1 MMVKEK
7 IRTMTLKSLVEK
19 HELQDVNFVQIDT
32 EGYDFKI
39 FMQMD
44 GVVNPDLIK
53 VELAHNTYT
62 NAVYMQYVL
71 NQKGYKTFID
81 NYDLVAYRF

>member
-1 MMVKEK
+1 MVKEK
-7 IRTMTLKSLVEK
+7 IRTVTLKSLVEK
-19 HELQDVNFVQIDT
+19 HNLHDVDFVQIDT

-44 GVVNPDLIK
+44 GVVNPSLIK
-53 VELAHNTYT
+53 VEIAHITYT
-62 NAVYMQYVL
+62 NAVYMEYVL

-81 NYDLVAYRF
+81 GYDLIAYRF